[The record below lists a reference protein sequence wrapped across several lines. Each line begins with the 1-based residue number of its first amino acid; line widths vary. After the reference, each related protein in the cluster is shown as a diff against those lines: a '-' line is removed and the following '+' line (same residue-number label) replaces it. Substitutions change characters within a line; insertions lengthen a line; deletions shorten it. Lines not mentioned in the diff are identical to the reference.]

1 MFSTWRHIMTIRR
14 FTLPNRLTF
23 WLSLFLLTATFVH
36 QAKAQQAIV
45 ATPCD
50 KYLPASTVSG
60 LLVGKPAINRYS
72 MSGNAAGEG
81 CEWGVSDTQSN
92 FAMVDFAI
100 LRGLK
105 MSFADLVTLNGD
117 GKPLPGV
124 GDRAEQ
130 FATTNSNIP
139 NAKETDV
146 MAQKGDRTCYAQL
159 HRTNGA
165 PGEKLTVTQDD
176 QAVAAQLGKLC
187 SIGFSA
193 GP

>member
-1 MFSTWRHIMTIRR
+1 MTIRS
-14 FTLPNRLTF
+14 FTLQNRPTF
-23 WLSLFLLTATFVH
+23 CGALVLLAATSVH
-36 QAKAQQAIV
+36 PAKAQQAII

-60 LLVGKPAINRYS
+60 LLVGKPVINRYS
-72 MSGNAAGEG
+72 MTGNADGEG

-105 MSFADLVTLNGD
+105 LSFADLVTLNGG

-130 FATTNSNIP
+130 FATKDSNIP

-146 MAQKGDRTCYAQL
+146 MAQKGDMTCYAQL
-159 HRTNGA
+159 HRTDGS
-165 PGEKLTVTQDD
+165 PGEKLIVTQDD

-187 SIGFSA
+187 SIGFLA